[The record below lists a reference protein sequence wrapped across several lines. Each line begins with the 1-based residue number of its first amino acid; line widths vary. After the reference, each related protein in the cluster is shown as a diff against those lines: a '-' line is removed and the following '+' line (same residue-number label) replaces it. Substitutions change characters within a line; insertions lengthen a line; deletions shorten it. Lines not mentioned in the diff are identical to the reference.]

1 MTIDIQRIPNF
12 RLPAST
18 GQTLER
24 DAYVGKVPLVI
35 FFLPGIDEP
44 VDRDQIRRYDEL
56 LSEFGRERSQPLG
69 VARATAR
76 ELRDLSDEMGLRIP
90 LLADA
95 GGEMARDFDVLDPDG
110 APRRVTVLGDTD
122 GRVVRVF
129 DPASPDGQA
138 DAMLTAVRELDRG
151 ELGVTASRGTEPPG

>member
-1 MTIDIQRIPNF
+1 MNIETQTIPNF

-24 DAYVGKVPLVI
+24 DAFRGKVPIVI
-35 FFLPGIDEP
+35 FFLPGIEER

-56 LSEFGRERSQPLG
+56 LSDFGKERSQPLG

-76 ELRDLSDEMGLRIP
+76 SLRELSDEMELQLP

-95 GGEMARDFDVLDPDG
+95 GGEMARDFDALDPDG
-110 APRRVTVLGDTD
+110 NPRRVTVLADAEGH
-122 GRVVRVF
+122 VVRWF

-138 DAMLTAVRELDRG
+138 DAMLNAVRELERG
-151 ELGVTASRGTEPPG
+151 EIGSSSEGETEPPG

>member
-1 MTIDIQRIPNF
+1 MRTEIQRIPNF

-35 FFLPGIDEP
+35 FFLPGIEDP
-44 VDRDQIRRYDEL
+44 VDRAQIRRYDEL
-56 LSEFGRERSQPLG
+56 LSDFGRERSQPLG

-76 ELRDLSDEMGLRIP
+76 SLRDLSDEMDLQIP

-95 GGEMARDFDVLDPDG
+95 GGEMSRDFDVLDPDG
-110 APRRVTVLGDTD
+110 RPRRVTVLADAD
-122 GRVVRVF
+122 GKVVRWF
-129 DPASPDGQA
+129 EPASAEGQA
-138 DAMLTAVRELDRG
+138 DAMLNAVRELERG
-151 ELGVTASRGTEPPG
+151 EIGSFSRDVAEPPG